1 MGNAGRTSLILVEDQ
16 QQKMAISLYDQCT
29 TTDWEN
35 IALRI
40 SQLSAAVALLLSV
53 VALSL
58 GTAPFLTLRRILTYF
73 R

>member
-1 MGNAGRTSLILVEDQ
+1 
-16 QQKMAISLYDQCT
+16 MAISFYDQCT

-58 GTAPFLTLRRILTYF
+58 GNAIFPNDV
-73 R
+73 